1 MNIDQ
6 LKAFAA
12 GMIGLANVI
21 LGVTLVTPI
30 FGSGALSPS
39 VVMAVGAAVA
49 VVLYAGALDV
59 LSGVGDAAGIP

>member
-12 GMIGLANVI
+12 GMINLANVI

-30 FGSGALSPS
+30 FGSGPLTLGS
-39 VVMAVGAAVA
+39 VIVLGVLAA
-49 VVLYAGALDV
+49 VVLYAAALDILGAV
-59 LSGVGDAAGIP
+59 

>member
-6 LKAFAA
+6 LKAFAV